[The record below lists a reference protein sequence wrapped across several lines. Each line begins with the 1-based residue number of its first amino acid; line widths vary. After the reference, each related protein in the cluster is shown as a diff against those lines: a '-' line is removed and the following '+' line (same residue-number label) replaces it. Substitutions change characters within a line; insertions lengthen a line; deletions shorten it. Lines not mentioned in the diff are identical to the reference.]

1 MAATYIYKGETID
14 YTNPSAQDAIDAGDV
29 IVLGTKARI
38 GIAACDIPASGKGA
52 LHMIGVF
59 ELPKSSSAAITQ
71 GTAVYWDGTGIT
83 ATSTSNT
90 PAGYAA
96 APAAADDETIEVK
109 LVG

>member
-1 MAATYIYKGETID
+1 MTAEYIYKGESLD
-14 YTNPSAQDAIDAGDV
+14 YTNPSSENAIDAGDV

-52 LHMIGVF
+52 IHMTGVF
-59 ELPKSSSAAITQ
+59 RLPKGSGAIAQ
-71 GTAVYWDGTGIT
+71 GAAVYWTGTEIT
-83 ATSTSNT
+83 TTSSSNT

-96 APAAADDETIEVK
+96 APAASGDEEIEVK